1 MSGAGQGAR
10 KRSENR
16 QKQQRLTMRL
26 SPAERQEV
34 ETLADRAGLT
44 LASYLRSRALET
56 PTTRAVRRPTVEVG
70 VLNALLREMSK
81 QGSNLNQLAKKA
93 NSGNMPLLA
102 EIRATFEV
110 NRQTAKLIWERLK
123 GNT

>member
-16 QKQQRLTMRL
+16 QKQERLTVRL

-34 ETLADRAGLT
+34 EALADRAGLT
-44 LASYLRSRALET
+44 LASYLRSRALEK

-70 VLNALLREMSK
+70 VMTALLREMSK

-93 NSGNMPLLA
+93 NAGNMPLLS
-102 EIRATFEV
+102 EIRATFEA
-110 NRQTAKLIWERLK
+110 NRQTAKLIWDRLE